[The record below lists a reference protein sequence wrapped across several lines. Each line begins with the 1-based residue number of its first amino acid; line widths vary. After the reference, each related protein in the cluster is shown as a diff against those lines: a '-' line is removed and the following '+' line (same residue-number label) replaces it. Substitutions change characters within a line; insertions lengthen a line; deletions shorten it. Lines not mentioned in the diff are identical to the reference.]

1 MLLFGNKFYL
11 IFISLWIFGLYC
23 IFTSFHSTPNNNK
36 VFEDRIEYLQNEVDS
51 LRQKLAQLQSGNNI
65 NDQVKVGNENVQ
77 CQTLEN
83 EMKRLKRALRSKNG
97 GDGTTSSREEPSMEY
112 EKLRRKI
119 EMQARELTYFTTDQL
134 NKISGKLTDDDK
146 QKWDNVILRFADQ
159 SRVLLASIRN
169 ITEVDGYQ
177 LWRER
182 EHASLSKL
190 MQARLNSLQ
199 SPIKPCE
206 NVKRVTCNINKG
218 CGYGCEI
225 HHAMHCFHIAYAI
238 GRPLILFSDGW
249 RYNSGGFDQIFLP
262 PSQNCTTSSATGA
275 SSWSNYETADVVE
288 IPLIDNIYPRKD
300 FMPMAVPEDIAE
312 RLIRLHGN
320 PFVWFTGQLMK
331 YLLRPQ
337 PWLKEFMEKK
347 YESIKFEVPIVGVH
361 VRRTDKVGSE
371 AAFHDISEYMKHVE
385 DYYIIYQYQNP
396 NVNFTKRVFLAT
408 DEPAVFSDARS

>member
-262 PSQNCTTSSATGA
+262 PSQNCTTSSA
-275 SSWSNYETADVVE
+275 
-288 IPLIDNIYPRKD
+288 
-300 FMPMAVPEDIAE
+300 
-312 RLIRLHGN
+312 
-320 PFVWFTGQLMK
+320 
-331 YLLRPQ
+331 
-337 PWLKEFMEKK
+337 
-347 YESIKFEVPIVGVH
+347 
-361 VRRTDKVGSE
+361 
-371 AAFHDISEYMKHVE
+371 
-385 DYYIIYQYQNP
+385 
-396 NVNFTKRVFLAT
+396 
-408 DEPAVFSDARS
+408 